1 MSDTLVHPWMIHP
14 HTKRPLE
21 ALGFK
26 RNGDPIWP
34 IMGASEDD
42 DPEGGEG
49 DDDPDDGEGD
59 DPEDDPEDDDP
70 DAGKS
75 PEDLRAELRAL
86 RASKAKLLR
95 EAKNRTK
102 GKPSGDGKDGKDTL
116 TREDVDD
123 LVEETKAAERQALMP
138 AIIRTQSR
146 AVLADLGMAFDKDPA
161 KAKAQLSRVLKLA
174 DTDGLDLGDDGEV
187 DGLEH
192 ALRAVKRDFPQLFRG
207 TKPPRVGNAS
217 GNGRPST
224 KPKTATELQA
234 AAIFGSGDDD

>member
-1 MSDTLVHPWMIHP
+1 MSDENEDQRDDTEDI
-14 HTKRPLE
+14 
-21 ALGFK
+21 
-26 RNGDPIWP
+26 
-34 IMGASEDD
+34 DD
-42 DPEGGEG
+42 DQGTDVDTG
-49 DDDPDDGEGD
+49 DDDDAD
-59 DPEDDPEDDDP
+59 DDDP

-95 EAKNRTK
+95 EAKNRGK
-102 GKPSGDGKDGKDTL
+102 GKPGDGKDGKDTL

-123 LVEETKAAERQALMP
+123 LVEETKNAERQALMP

-146 AVLADLGMAFDKDPA
+146 AVLTDLGMAFDKDPV

-234 AAIFGSGDDD
+234 AAIFGGGDDD